1 MIFFWV
7 VVSIISGL
15 YFVKAYSNPFFLI
28 LYVLFLAYIFK
39 KFYGKM
45 NNLLTKTIALNKA
58 IEWIKQNSQDKNIDI
73 FIKKNKKNWFK
84 LVNQTNQKRK

>member
-1 MIFFWV
+1 
-7 VVSIISGL
+7 
-15 YFVKAYSNPFFLI
+15 
-28 LYVLFLAYIFK
+28 
-39 KFYGKM
+39 M

-58 IEWIKQNSQDKNIDI
+58 IEWIKQNSQDKNIDT

>member
-1 MIFFWV
+1 MENVTELKFSRVGLSFIV
-7 VVSIISGL
+7 TVTDRSRDII
-15 YFVKAYSNPFFLI
+15 
-28 LYVLFLAYIFK
+28 YIK

-58 IEWIKQNSQDKNIDI
+58 VEWIKQNSQDKNIDI